1 MASAILLPRIGK
13 MNNESEFMEDG
24 IDIFIKHPKFKKAY
38 LKLFPDHRDLVKE
51 DIKYRK
57 KINKLL
63 NAIQD

>member
-1 MASAILLPRIGK
+1 

-38 LKLFPDHRDLVKE
+38 LKLFPDHRDLVNE

-63 NAIQD
+63 NAIQN